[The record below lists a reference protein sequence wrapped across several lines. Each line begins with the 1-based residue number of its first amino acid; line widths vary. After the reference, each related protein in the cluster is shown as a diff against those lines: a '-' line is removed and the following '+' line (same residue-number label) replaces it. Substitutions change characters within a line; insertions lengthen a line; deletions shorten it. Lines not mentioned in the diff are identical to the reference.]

1 MNVFLLGG
9 KGTEAKLVNRGFSG
23 CEMYCLHYTKRGRRH
38 EMHRAASCNP
48 LFTRLS
54 LDICVTYAEIKTVST
69 TREIDTLEDVSGLDF
84 KTPFDELTELRS
96 VLTTQEIGELTGLR
110 RETISRARRDS
121 RFQRRTEKAV
131 GDLYLVVTRMRSILG
146 EDLGQLAA
154 VLRRPQ
160 AALGGR
166 SIADLLKEG
175 SVDRVLEHLAAPDPA
190 PASAPPDADAVE
202 AFLAADPQLAARLP
216 EIEAKF
222 RDRFGPEVRIERG
235 LDTEPG
241 SEEVGIYLRAHNALS
256 FDENLKL
263 LTAMLMEEDDLL
275 GPVADRLG
283 IGFL

>member
-1 MNVFLLGG
+1 M
-9 KGTEAKLVNRGFSG
+9 
-23 CEMYCLHYTKRGRRH
+23 RR
-38 EMHRAASCNP
+38 ADSCNP

-54 LDICVTYAEIKTVST
+54 LDIRVTFAEIKTVSSSLQT
-69 TREIDTLEDVSGLDF
+69 DTLGDVSGLDF

-110 RETISRARRDS
+110 RETISRARRDR

-146 EDLGQLAA
+146 DDLGQLAA

-160 AALGGR
+160 ASFGDR
-166 SIADLLKEG
+166 SIADLLREG
-175 SVDRVLEHLAAPDPA
+175 SVDKVLKHLAAPEPA
-190 PASAPPDADAVE
+190 PTSAPPDEDAVE

-222 RDRFGPEVRIERG
+222 RERFGPEVRIERG
-235 LDTEPG
+235 LDAEPG
-241 SEEVGIYLRAHNALS
+241 SEEVGIYLRAHNSLS
-256 FDENLKL
+256 FDENLKR
-263 LTAMLMEEDDLL
+263 LTAMLMQEDDLL